1 MALAVITNK
10 LIPVKKNQGMNSKL
24 ELEYKKKFASCLEN
38 KNYDLFLELELTFYN
53 SFVKKIETPD
63 HYNYCYE
70 ILNPFEELY
79 GNVILDALNLKK
91 ENRKLG
97 VNKVCYFLPSLDNDL
112 AHIELLESILRN
124 HKPNSNTQIFIAG
137 YSSCA
142 EIKSAL
148 LKKLHIENNI
158 TILNIPCNHSALLN
172 LMQYIFN
179 ESFSK
184 FIVYSIPLHLYAFL
198 NIFGST
204 DLKWITTRFELNCFN
219 KLKNLISFNYSNKT
233 LESKNKNWERIPASL
248 PSEYRFIFT
257 GIQNKENYRLLTI
270 GRESKIC
277 DSVFLDS
284 VKSILL
290 NNQNV
295 SLAIGGFSESSFLE
309 KFFCGHNLTSRVSY
323 LGWVNPKDCIN
334 KFDFYLDTP
343 QSGLIAASAFAA
355 GIPTIT
361 FRNSNSFVE
370 SFEDNISVLLNEKN
384 IENIS
389 INIILS
395 LNRESYV
402 SNTTKLI
409 NNFELRR
416 NLVELQIL
424 IGNRFFYN
432 SLNSYNQFISASL
445 S

>member
-1 MALAVITNK
+1 
-10 LIPVKKNQGMNSKL
+10 MNYKL
-24 ELEYKKKFASCLEN
+24 ELEYKKKFTSCLED

-53 SFVKKIETPD
+53 SFVKKIETPR

-79 GNVILDALNLKK
+79 GNVILDTLNFKK
-91 ENRKLG
+91 ENRKFG
-97 VNKVCYFLPSLDNDL
+97 VNKVCYFLASLDNDL

-124 HKPNSNTQIFIAG
+124 HKSNSNTQIFIAG
-137 YSSCA
+137 YSSSP

-148 LKKLHIENNI
+148 LKKLHIENKI

-172 LMQYIFN
+172 LLQYIFS

-184 FIVYSIPLHLYAFL
+184 FIVYSIPIHLYAFL
-198 NIFGST
+198 HIFGSN

-257 GIQNKENYRLLTI
+257 GIQNKENYRLLAI

-277 DSVFLDS
+277 DLVFLDS

-290 NNQNV
+290 NNHNV

-309 KFFCGHNLTSRVSY
+309 NFFSDHNLTSRVSY
-323 LGWVNPKDCIN
+323 LGWVNPRDCIN

-355 GIPTIT
+355 GMPTIT

-370 SFEDNISVLLNEKN
+370 SFEDDIIKLLKEKN
-384 IENIS
+384 IENNF

-395 LNRESYV
+395 SDYESYV
-402 SNTTKLI
+402 TNTSNLI
-409 NNFELRR
+409 YNFELRK
-416 NLVELQIL
+416 NLVELQIQ
-424 IGNRFFYN
+424 IGNRFFYD
-432 SLNSYNQFISASL
+432 SLKSYSRFISASL
-445 S
+445 I

>member
-1 MALAVITNK
+1 MTHKRIRPFNTK
-10 LIPVKKNQGMNSKL
+10 
-24 ELEYKKKFASCLEN
+24 
-38 KNYDLFLELELTFYN
+38 
-53 SFVKKIETPD
+53 ETYPEQ
-63 HYNYCYE
+63 N
-70 ILNPFEELY
+70 
-79 GNVILDALNLKK
+79 
-91 ENRKLG
+91 
-97 VNKVCYFLPSLDNDL
+97 LDNDL

-137 YSSCA
+137 YSSSP

-309 KFFCGHNLTSRVSY
+309 NFF
-323 LGWVNPKDCIN
+323 
-334 KFDFYLDTP
+334 
-343 QSGLIAASAFAA
+343 
-355 GIPTIT
+355 
-361 FRNSNSFVE
+361 
-370 SFEDNISVLLNEKN
+370 
-384 IENIS
+384 
-389 INIILS
+389 
-395 LNRESYV
+395 
-402 SNTTKLI
+402 
-409 NNFELRR
+409 
-416 NLVELQIL
+416 LQ
-424 IGNRFFYN
+424 
-432 SLNSYNQFISASL
+432 
-445 S
+445 

>member
-1 MALAVITNK
+1 
-10 LIPVKKNQGMNSKL
+10 MNYKL
-24 ELEYKKKFASCLEN
+24 ELEYKKKFTSCLED

-53 SFVKKIETPD
+53 SFVKKIETPS

-79 GNVILDALNLKK
+79 GNVILDTLNFKK
-91 ENRKLG
+91 ENRKFG
-97 VNKVCYFLPSLDNDL
+97 VNKVCYFLASLDNDL

-124 HKPNSNTQIFIAG
+124 HKSNSNTQIFIAG
-137 YSSCA
+137 YSSSP

-148 LKKLHIENNI
+148 LKKLHIENKI

-172 LMQYIFN
+172 LMQYIFS

-184 FIVYSIPLHLYAFL
+184 FIVYSIPIHLYAFL
-198 NIFGST
+198 HIFGSN

-257 GIQNKENYRLLTI
+257 GIQNKENYRLLAI

-277 DSVFLDS
+277 DLVFLDS

-290 NNQNV
+290 NNHNV

-309 KFFCGHNLTSRVSY
+309 NFFSDHNLTSRVSY
-323 LGWVNPKDCIN
+323 LGWVNPRDCIN

-355 GIPTIT
+355 GMPTIT

-370 SFEDNISVLLNEKN
+370 SFEDDIIKLLKEKN
-384 IENIS
+384 IENNF

-395 LNRESYV
+395 SDYESYV
-402 SNTTKLI
+402 TNTSNLI
-409 NNFELRR
+409 YNFELRK
-416 NLVELQIL
+416 NLVELQIQ
-424 IGNRFFYN
+424 IGNRFFYD
-432 SLNSYNQFISASL
+432 SLKSYSRFISASL
-445 S
+445 I